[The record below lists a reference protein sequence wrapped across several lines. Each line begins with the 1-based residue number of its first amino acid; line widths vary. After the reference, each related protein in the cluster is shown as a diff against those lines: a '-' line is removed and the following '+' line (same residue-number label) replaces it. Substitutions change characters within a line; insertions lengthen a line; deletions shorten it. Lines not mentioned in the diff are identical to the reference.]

1 MAAKEINIQYQSQR
15 RTSMPIVDH
24 RNQHR
29 AHDHHRQQ
37 QQLQRQHYAHYDHD
51 AEQMMIDVD
60 ELKKQ

>member
-15 RTSMPIVDH
+15 RTSMLIIDH
-24 RNQHR
+24 RNQQR
-29 AHDHHRQQ
+29 GHDHHQQ
-37 QQLQRQHYAHYDHD
+37 HQHQRQHYAHYDHD